1 MLVDVLRWSGSKVVF
16 LVAVGFCV
24 VCIGEIFFRLP
35 VVRQRLEYEPD
46 PVLHGQFVPSQ
57 RGYMWL
63 ANQSLM
69 SPEISINGEGL
80 RGREPVCD
88 QRVIIA
94 LGSSQAFGSGV
105 RDDEV
110 WTSILESRLVAKGH
124 DYQVVNAAHP
134 GYGAWHNS
142 VVLRRFFRRR
152 TADVVI
158 YRVSIGDRQFRMRS
172 PERQAEDYRAALR
185 RKDIRQVTR
194 FLPYLYAKMSAQ
206 FSAIKKTIAD
216 LQLRES
222 KGVEQ
227 KRNQQIGEG
236 MAQRDRLFWK
246 EMIEL
251 TLEEDARIVFLL
263 HNPYGDEELCSL
275 CLSAHLFETGHSL
288 FGLDHVPR
296 NQQRSRFR
304 TQFTLVRDPHANAA
318 QHRVIGN
325 AVAGFLDAN
334 LLLRPATASQ
344 K

>member
-1 MLVDVLRWSGSKVVF
+1 
-16 LVAVGFCV
+16 
-24 VCIGEIFFRLP
+24 
-35 VVRQRLEYEPD
+35 
-46 PVLHGQFVPSQ
+46 
-57 RGYMWL
+57 
-63 ANQSLM
+63 
-69 SPEISINGEGL
+69 
-80 RGREPVCD
+80 
-88 QRVIIA
+88 
-94 LGSSQAFGSGV
+94 
-105 RDDEV
+105 
-110 WTSILESRLVAKGH
+110 
-124 DYQVVNAAHP
+124 
-134 GYGAWHNS
+134 
-142 VVLRRFFRRR
+142 
-152 TADVVI
+152 
-158 YRVSIGDRQFRMRS
+158 
-172 PERQAEDYRAALR
+172 
-185 RKDIRQVTR
+185 
-194 FLPYLYAKMSAQ
+194 MSAQ

-263 HNPYGDEELCSL
+263 HNPYGDEAPNALKRHLLELFP
-275 CLSAHLFETGHSL
+275 SAHLFETGPAL